1 MMANGPARG
10 SGEPPANQGNV
21 PPPGGYHLAPPG
33 APYAPGQPIAWS
45 GYQPGPAGALPPGPP
60 GPRPAPPTKRWLIV
74 TTAILAVVSTVL
86 GVILIS
92 RVMTSDASA
101 SSHREPPGLS
111 VPTTPG
117 LVHPEDLKNLLL
129 SPAEA
134 GDILQ
139 VPGMALYQSN
149 NGLFMDTADPPDCAG
164 IWAPGMAQVY
174 RDTRFIDAQSAE
186 LHGPGDVYVKL
197 TLQSLVAFPTAK
209 DAGTVFEDLTRKW
222 DHCARTE
229 VLVNRHEGGTI
240 AVGDP
245 RVVDN
250 VLLVSW
256 DKTGG
261 TGWGCQRALMPRSNV
276 VIDMRVCDYGGSNQ
290 APELVN
296 KVASRIPT
304 S

>member
-1 MMANGPARG
+1 M
-10 SGEPPANQGNV
+10 V
-21 PPPGGYHLAPPG
+21 L
-33 APYAPGQPIAWS
+33 
-45 GYQPGPAGALPPGPP
+45 
-60 GPRPAPPTKRWLIV
+60 V
-74 TTAILAVVSTVL
+74 TAILTVTSAAL
-86 GVILIS
+86 GAILVS
-92 RVMTSDASA
+92 RVMTSGASGA
-101 SSHREPPGLS
+101 ASHREPPGLS

-134 GDILQ
+134 GDILHVQ
-139 VPGMALYQSN
+139 GMTLYQSN
-149 NGLFMDTADPPDCAG
+149 NGLFMDTADPPECAG
-164 IWAPGMAQVY
+164 TWAPGMAQVY

-186 LHGPGDVYVKL
+186 LHGPGDAYVKL

-209 DAGTVFEDLTRKW
+209 DAGVVFEDLTRKW

-250 VLLVSW
+250 TLLVSW

>member
-1 MMANGPARG
+1 M
-10 SGEPPANQGNV
+10 
-21 PPPGGYHLAPPG
+21 L
-33 APYAPGQPIAWS
+33 
-45 GYQPGPAGALPPGPP
+45 
-60 GPRPAPPTKRWLIV
+60 
-74 TTAILAVVSTVL
+74 TTAILTVASAAL
-86 GVILIS
+86 GVVLIS
-92 RVMTSDASA
+92 RAITSGASAAA

-111 VPTTPG
+111 VPMTPG

-134 GDILQ
+134 GDILH
-139 VPGMALYQSN
+139 VPGMTLYQSN
-149 NGLFMDTADPPDCAG
+149 NGLFMDTADPPECAG

-209 DAGTVFEDLTRKW
+209 DAGAVFEDLTRKW

-245 RVVDN
+245 KVVDN
-250 VLLVSW
+250 TLMVSW
-256 DKTGG
+256 EKTGG

-276 VIDMRVCDYGGSNQ
+276 VIDMRVCDYGGSDQ
-290 APELVN
+290 AVELVN